1 MEQGGIPMDLM
12 YMVRGADGKE
22 YGPVSLEQLNG
33 WIREN
38 RLKAE
43 QEIKRSD
50 MQHWAAANAFEELK
64 SMFTQSTGAPPTIG
78 PTAPTGTEKPQAAA
92 AMAQMK
98 SGASWF
104 YWVAVLSMVNSVSA
118 FAGSTWRFILG
129 LGVTQL
135 IDEFG
140 NSLGTA
146 GKGVALGLDL
156 LAAGVLVLFGI
167 FGNKGHAWA
176 FIVGM
181 ILFALDGV
189 LFLLVQDWLGVG
201 FHAFIL
207 FCLFRGF
214 MACRELKA
222 ASRS

>member
-1 MEQGGIPMDLM
+1 MDLM

-22 YGPVSLEQLNG
+22 YGPVSLEQLSG
-33 WIREN
+33 WIRES

-64 SMFTQSTGAPPTIG
+64 SMFVQIASAPPTIG
-78 PTAPTGTEKPQAAA
+78 PAAAIGTDKPQAAA
-92 AMAQMK
+92 SIAQMK

-104 YWVAVLSMVNSVSA
+104 YWVAVLSLVNSVSA

-129 LGVTQL
+129 LGITQV

-140 NSLGTA
+140 RNLGTA
-146 GKGVALGLDL
+146 GKGVALVLDL
-156 LAAGVLVLFGI
+156 LAAGILVLFGI
-167 FGNKGHAWA
+167 FGNKGHSWA

-189 LFLLVQDWLGVG
+189 IFLLEQDWLGVG

-214 MACRELKA
+214 TACRELKA

>member
-1 MEQGGIPMDLM
+1 M

-64 SMFTQSTGAPPTIG
+64 SMFAQSTSAAPPTI
-78 PTAPTGTEKPQAAA
+78 APPAAVGTEKPQAAA

-129 LGVTQL
+129 LGITQV

-140 NSLGTA
+140 YKLGTA
-146 GKGVALGLDL
+146 GRGVALVLDL

-167 FGNKGHAWA
+167 FGNKGHSWA

-214 MACRELKA
+214 KACRELTA

>member
-1 MEQGGIPMDLM
+1 MDLM

-22 YGPVSLEQLNG
+22 YGPVSLEQLGG

-38 RLKAE
+38 RLTSG
-43 QEIKRSD
+43 QEVKRTD
-50 MQHWAAANAFEELK
+50 TQHWAAANSFEEL
-64 SMFTQSTGAPPTIG
+64 SPMFAQPTSIPAPIQPTAASGAP
-78 PTAPTGTEKPQAAA
+78 KPQAAPSL
-92 AMAQMK
+92 AQRK

-104 YWVAVLSMVNSVSA
+104 YWVAALSLVNSVAA
-118 FAGSTWRFILG
+118 FAGSTWRFIIG
-129 LGVTQL
+129 LGITQV

-140 NSLGTA
+140 NNLGTA
-146 GKGVALGLDL
+146 GKGVALILDL
-156 LAAGVLVLFGI
+156 LAAGVLVLFGV
-167 FGNKGHAWA
+167 FGNKGHSWA

-189 LFLLVQDWLGVG
+189 IFLLVQDWLGVG
-201 FHAFIL
+201 FHAFVL

-222 ASRS
+222 AAGS